1 MCEYTTFS
9 SNYNVEYFEKS
20 TIFVRIYYIYYT
32 HLLMTMFSDIL
43 AYDFMQRALLAC
55 LLSGITCGIAGS
67 YIVSRRMVFLS
78 GGITHASFGG
88 LGIALYAGFSP
99 TLGALVFAALSS
111 VGIEFASRRGG
122 MREDSAIGIMWSL
135 GMAIGALFM
144 ALRPGYASDLT
155 SYLFGNILLVDR
167 VDVVMLMLLT
177 LFMVVGA
184 VAMLRRIM
192 YITFDEDYA
201 LSQGMPVTVVAYVM
215 AIVVALVIVLS
226 IKVMGIILLISLMT
240 VPTVIANSLT
250 KDYRYVTL
258 LSAII
263 GVIGNVAGFVLS
275 YNFNLPT
282 GSCIIFILTLTLICV
297 KVLTLC
303 FNLRPRV

>member
-1 MCEYTTFS
+1 M
-9 SNYNVEYFEKS
+9 
-20 TIFVRIYYIYYT
+20 TI
-32 HLLMTMFSDIL
+32 FSDIL
-43 AYDFMQRALLAC
+43 AYDFIQRALWAC

-67 YIVSRRMVFLS
+67 YIVARRMVFLS

-99 TLGALVFAALSS
+99 TLGALIFAILSS
-111 VGIEFASRRGG
+111 LGIEFASRNGR

-155 SYLFGNILLVDR
+155 SYLFGNILLVDSAEL
-167 VDVVMLMLLT
+167 VMLALLT
-177 LFMVVGA
+177 LFMICGA
-184 VAMLRRIM
+184 IAMLRRIM

-201 LSQGMPVTVVAYVM
+201 RSQGTSVTAVAYLM
-215 AIVVALVIVLS
+215 AIVVALAIVLS

-240 VPTVIANSLT
+240 IPAVIANAIT
-250 KDYRYVTL
+250 KDYRYVAL
-258 LSAII
+258 LSAVI
-263 GVIGNVAGFVLS
+263 GVVGNIGGFVLS

-282 GSCIIFILTLTLICV
+282 GSCIIFILTITLICV
-297 KVLTLC
+297 KVLTLY
-303 FNLRPRV
+303 FNRRHRV

>member
-1 MCEYTTFS
+1 M
-9 SNYNVEYFEKS
+9 
-20 TIFVRIYYIYYT
+20 TI
-32 HLLMTMFSDIL
+32 FSDIL
-43 AYDFMQRALLAC
+43 AYDFIQRALWAC

-67 YIVSRRMVFLS
+67 YIVARRMVFLS

-99 TLGALVFAALSS
+99 TLGALIFAILSS
-111 VGIEFASRRGG
+111 LGIEFASRNGR

-155 SYLFGNILLVDR
+155 SYLFGNILLVDSAEL
-167 VDVVMLMLLT
+167 VMLALLT
-177 LFMVVGA
+177 LFMICGA
-184 VAMLRRIM
+184 IAMLRRIM

-201 LSQGMPVTVVAYVM
+201 RSQGMSVTAVAYLM
-215 AIVVALVIVLS
+215 AIVVALAIVLS

-240 VPTVIANSLT
+240 IPAVIANAIT
-250 KDYRYVTL
+250 KDYRYVAL
-258 LSAII
+258 LSAVI
-263 GVIGNVAGFVLS
+263 GVVGNIGGFMLS

-282 GSCIIFILTLTLICV
+282 GSCIIFILTITLICV
-297 KVLTLC
+297 KVLTLY
-303 FNLRPRV
+303 FNRRHRV

>member
-1 MCEYTTFS
+1 M
-9 SNYNVEYFEKS
+9 
-20 TIFVRIYYIYYT
+20 TI
-32 HLLMTMFSDIL
+32 FSDIL
-43 AYDFMQRALLAC
+43 AYDFIQRALWAC

-67 YIVSRRMVFLS
+67 YIVARRMVFLS

-99 TLGALVFAALSS
+99 TLGALIFAILSS
-111 VGIEFASRRGG
+111 LGIEFASRNGR

-155 SYLFGNILLVDR
+155 SYLFGNILLVDSAEL
-167 VDVVMLMLLT
+167 VMLALLT
-177 LFMVVGA
+177 LFMICGA
-184 VAMLRRIM
+184 IAMLRRIM

-201 LSQGMPVTVVAYVM
+201 RSQGMSVTAVVYVM
-215 AIVVALVIVLS
+215 AIVVALAIVLS

-240 VPTVIANSLT
+240 IPAVIANAIT
-250 KDYRYVTL
+250 KDYRYVAL
-258 LSAII
+258 LSAVI
-263 GVIGNVAGFVLS
+263 GVVGNIGGFVLS

-282 GSCIIFILTLTLICV
+282 GSCIIFILTITLICV
-297 KVLTLC
+297 KVLTLY
-303 FNLRPRV
+303 FNRRHRV

>member
-1 MCEYTTFS
+1 M
-9 SNYNVEYFEKS
+9 
-20 TIFVRIYYIYYT
+20 TI
-32 HLLMTMFSDIL
+32 FSDIL
-43 AYDFMQRALLAC
+43 SYDFIQRALWAC

-67 YIVSRRMVFLS
+67 YIVARRMVFLS

-99 TLGALVFAALSS
+99 TLGALIFAILSS
-111 VGIEFASRRGG
+111 LGIEFASRNGR

-155 SYLFGNILLVDR
+155 SYLFGNILLVDSAEL
-167 VDVVMLMLLT
+167 VMLALLT
-177 LFMVVGA
+177 LFMICGA
-184 VAMLRRIM
+184 IAMLRRIM

-201 LSQGMPVTVVAYVM
+201 RSQGMSVTAVAYLM
-215 AIVVALVIVLS
+215 AIVVALAIVLS

-240 VPTVIANSLT
+240 IPAVIANAIT
-250 KDYRYVTL
+250 KDYRYVAL
-258 LSAII
+258 LSAVI
-263 GVIGNVAGFVLS
+263 GVVGNIGGFVLS

-282 GSCIIFILTLTLICV
+282 GSCIIFILTITLICV
-297 KVLTLC
+297 KVLTLY
-303 FNLRPRV
+303 FNRRHRV

>member
-1 MCEYTTFS
+1 
-9 SNYNVEYFEKS
+9 
-20 TIFVRIYYIYYT
+20 
-32 HLLMTMFSDIL
+32 
-43 AYDFMQRALLAC
+43 
-55 LLSGITCGIAGS
+55 
-67 YIVSRRMVFLS
+67 MVFLS

-88 LGIALYAGFSP
+88 LGLALYLGINP
-99 TLGALVFAALSS
+99 TLGAMLFAVLSAL
-111 VGIEFASRRGG
+111 GIEFSSRRIKL
-122 MREDSAIGIMWSL
+122 REDSAIGIMWSL

-184 VAMLRRIM
+184 IAMLRRIM

>member
-1 MCEYTTFS
+1 M
-9 SNYNVEYFEKS
+9 
-20 TIFVRIYYIYYT
+20 TI
-32 HLLMTMFSDIL
+32 FSDIL
-43 AYDFMQRALLAC
+43 AYDFIQRALWAC

-67 YIVSRRMVFLS
+67 YIVARRMVFLS

-99 TLGALVFAALSS
+99 TLGALIFAILSS
-111 VGIEFASRRGG
+111 LGIEFASRNGR

-155 SYLFGNILLVDR
+155 SYLFGNILLVDSAEL
-167 VDVVMLMLLT
+167 VMLALLT
-177 LFMVVGA
+177 LFMICGA
-184 VAMLRRIM
+184 IVMLRRIM

-201 LSQGMPVTVVAYVM
+201 RSQGMSVTAVAYIM
-215 AIVVALVIVLS
+215 AIVVALAIVLS

-240 VPTVIANSLT
+240 IPAVIANAIT
-250 KDYRYVTL
+250 KDYRYVAL
-258 LSAII
+258 LSAVI
-263 GVIGNVAGFVLS
+263 GVVGNIGGFVLS

-282 GSCIIFILTLTLICV
+282 GSCIIFILTITLICV
-297 KVLTLC
+297 KVLTLYL
-303 FNLRPRV
+303 NRRHRV